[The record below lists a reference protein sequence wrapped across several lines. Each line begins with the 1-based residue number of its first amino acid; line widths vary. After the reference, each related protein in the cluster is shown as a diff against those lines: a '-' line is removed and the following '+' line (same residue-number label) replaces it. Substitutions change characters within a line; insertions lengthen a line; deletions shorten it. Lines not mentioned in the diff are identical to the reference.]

1 MASRKIPERMT
12 GRICFVGAGP
22 FLWFRFGPAK
32 EMNPLAARRVEAF
45 HFASLPKTNEKT
57 WIKRFRP
64 LSRPSSFLLVD
75 AHAHSANGAAGPE
88 GASIENASQRNGTKE
103 KRLPDTSEARGS

>member
-1 MASRKIPERMT
+1 
-12 GRICFVGAGP
+12 
-22 FLWFRFGPAK
+22 
-32 EMNPLAARRVEAF
+32 MNPLAARRVEAF